1 MQRESRLWTAA
12 RAGCIASILCAGGC
26 LSGCS
31 SFNIF
36 ADPGKYEFSSCEHL
50 DGQRKNWSKKEE
62 ELRLLMNKAEQSA
75 SGTVVS
81 VIAYKADHVAATE
94 ELKLV
99 ENAARSK
106 NCNSPENWQ
115 SNSVVR

>member
-1 MQRESRLWTAA
+1 MQGKSRSWTAA
-12 RAGCIASILCAGGC
+12 RAGCIASILWAGGC

-31 SFNIF
+31 SITLF
-36 ADPGKYEFSSCEHL
+36 ADPGKYQFSSCEHL

-75 SGTVVS
+75 GGSVVN
-81 VIAYKADHVAATE
+81 VIAYQADHLAATE

-106 NCNSPENWQ
+106 NCNTPENWQ
-115 SNSVVR
+115 STSAVR